1 MDEKE
6 LLSFSFMVNNGKA
19 TGDDFKLLN
28 TKLLKWDHVD
38 VFPILDLLR
47 VLVRD
52 DEVSDYYYDEIDNFN
67 IIDEVL
73 AIGFGE
79 NTSDTLK
86 IMSLRFLTNVFPKK
100 LMSIVVKRAQEILK
114 IISIC
119 KQSTNKN
126 IRDIYIKFLL
136 K

>member
-86 IMSLRFLTNVFPKK
+86 IMGLRFLTNVFPKK